1 MVPKWHQ
8 IGHRGLSW
16 RLLGSSW
23 ALPGAC
29 WRPSRPK
36 ECPKGPQEAP
46 KGIPETML
54 ELIWGHMLKPKAF
67 KHVRFVCTMVP
78 CAKRLNLFGILLAAN
93 NCCPRNGSPW
103 RVLGRS
109 PGVKKQCFG
118 CIFWQRFGVQT
129 RAQTTSKRRKRDILP
144 PARLSSILDRFQRRH
159 EGAFPGGRRHLQL
172 GMSLMCNVWHLV

>member
-1 MVPKWHQ
+1 MIQNCSQKCVRNSFFNRYGCWVVFVYPKRSQNGPKIVPKWHQ

-46 KGIPETML
+46 EGIPETIL
-54 ELIWGHMLKPKAF
+54 DLIWGHILKPKAF
-67 KHVRFVCTMVP
+67 KNVRFVCTMVP

-118 CIFWQRFGVQT
+118 CIVWQRFGVQT
-129 RAQTTSKRRKRDILP
+129 RAQTTSKIRKT
-144 PARLSSILDRFQRRH
+144 
-159 EGAFPGGRRHLQL
+159 
-172 GMSLMCNVWHLV
+172 